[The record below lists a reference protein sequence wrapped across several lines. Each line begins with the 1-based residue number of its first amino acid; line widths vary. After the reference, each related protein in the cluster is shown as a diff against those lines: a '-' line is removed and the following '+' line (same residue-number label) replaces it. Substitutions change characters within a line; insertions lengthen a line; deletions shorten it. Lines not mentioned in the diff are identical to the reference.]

1 MYEWTELQYVKTV
14 IGIEWEDVTSA
25 EETLESVKR
34 RTSFIKLMKVRVA
47 Q

>member
-1 MYEWTELQYVKTV
+1 MYEWTEGQYVKTV
-14 IGIEWEDVTSA
+14 IRIELEDVTSA
-25 EETLESVKR
+25 EETLECVKR